1 MLGTHASTRTVILA
15 SSSPRRRELLA
26 LGGLRFQVRPAAADE
41 TALPG
46 EPPLEFVQRMSRTK
60 ARLVAA
66 GAEPGAVVIG
76 ADTIVVLDEGP
87 GAPSILG
94 KPRDAAQAAEMLR
107 RLGGHSHRVLTAIT
121 LIDTASGAER
131 SEVVTARVPM
141 RAYGDDEIEAYVAS
155 GNPLDKAGAYAIQH
169 PRFKPVDGRQFADCF
184 ATVMGLPVC
193 RLLRLLEEMGV
204 PRQLARPP
212 ADCARFDPAACPIYP
227 AIDQD
232 SGR

>member
-1 MLGTHASTRTVILA
+1 MGVVGSKGVTNHKLPITDCPSSARIAPVLGTHASTRTVILA

-46 EPPLEFVQRMSRTK
+46 EAPLEFVQRMSRTK

-76 ADTIVVLDEGP
+76 ADTIVVLDESS

-107 RLGGHSHRVLTAIT
+107 RRRGRMHRVLTGVT
-121 LIDTASGAER
+121 VIDSAARHDWGWQPDYDVER
-131 SEVVTARVPM
+131 AFDDYLVPAVVKR
-141 RAYGDDEIEAYVAS
+141 Y
-155 GNPLDKAGAYAIQH
+155 AGAA
-169 PRFKPVDGRQFADCF
+169 KLNG
-184 ATVMGLPVC
+184 
-193 RLLRLLEEMGV
+193 
-204 PRQLARPP
+204 AR
-212 ADCARFDPAACPIYP
+212 
-227 AIDQD
+227 
-232 SGR
+232 

>member
-1 MLGTHASTRTVILA
+1 
-15 SSSPRRRELLA
+15 
-26 LGGLRFQVRPAAADE
+26 
-41 TALPG
+41 
-46 EPPLEFVQRMSRTK
+46 MSRTK
-60 ARLVAA
+60 ARLAAAATA
-66 GAEPGAVVIG
+66 GAEPDAVVIG
-76 ADTIVVLDEGP
+76 ADTIVVLDEGS

-107 RLGGHSHRVLTAIT
+107 RLRGRSHRVLTAIT

-141 RAYGDDEIEAYVAS
+141 RAYGDDEIEAYVA
-155 GNPLDKAGAYAIQH
+155 GGDPLDKAGAYGIQH

-193 RLLRLLEEMGV
+193 RLLRLLEERGV
-204 PRQLARPP
+204 PPQLARPP